1 MPGLRAL
8 GHGKLR
14 QFLLDLQVHAA
25 QEVVAEG
32 DTLVVGTHLQHHA
45 LARAQLFLGGYGS
58 RTRMGCTT
66 RLWVAVAGFTAAIQ
80 ALWLRLGLSI
90 PQS

>member
-14 QFLLDLQVHAA
+14 QFLLDLQVHSA

-32 DTLVVGTHLQHHA
+32 DAFVVGTHLYRHA
-45 LARAQLFLGGYGS
+45 LARALFFFGGGYGS

-80 ALWLRLGLSI
+80 ALWLRLGC
-90 PQS
+90 

>member
-14 QFLLDLQVHAA
+14 QFLLDLQVHSA

-32 DTLVVGTHLQHHA
+32 DAFVVGKHLQHHA
-45 LARAQLFLGGYGS
+45 LTRAQLFLGGYGS